1 MLHFRKKTQLYLL
14 EKVKF
19 FHLKNTFAGDNW
31 PFSHVE
37 INPEP
42 TNTANSELEG
52 CSGGGDDGGE
62 SQNSGTGNDSDENKN
77 LNENSFPSLSIKT
90 SKKDNLEGSGD
101 FESRSKTSTED
112 KETGSRS
119 DVEEAAQDFKLETN
133 GKSSVALVN

>member
-1 MLHFRKKTQLYLL
+1 MYLL

-101 FESRSKTSTED
+101 FESRSKSSTED